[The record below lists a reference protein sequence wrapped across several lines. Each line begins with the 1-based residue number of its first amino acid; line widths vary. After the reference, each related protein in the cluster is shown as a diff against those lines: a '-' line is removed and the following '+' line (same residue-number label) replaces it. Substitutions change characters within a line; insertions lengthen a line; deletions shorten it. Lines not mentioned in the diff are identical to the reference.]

1 LLVAGSPGTAW
12 LHCRVAGI
20 AGNPHAF
27 FLRQAREAMDDG
39 SGSGR
44 DGEGFVRLNSCYPL
58 SQRVEARAR
67 TVTLPDT
74 LPEVPNLREGVL
86 REKTSRKADTD
97 AIPNHF
103 GTQ

>member
-1 LLVAGSPGTAW
+1 MHG
-12 LHCRVAGI
+12 
-20 AGNPHAF
+20 
-27 FLRQAREAMDDG
+27 G

-86 REKTSRKADTD
+86 RTPT
-97 AIPNHF
+97 IVPVLP
-103 GTQ
+103 Q

>member
-1 LLVAGSPGTAW
+1 MHG
-12 LHCRVAGI
+12 
-20 AGNPHAF
+20 
-27 FLRQAREAMDDG
+27 G

-67 TVTLPDT
+67 TVTLP
-74 LPEVPNLREGVL
+74 EVPNLREGVL
-86 REKTSRKADTD
+86 REKTSRKAGTD